1 MIGYVIH
8 SEKISFQ
15 LKVNSIELKAF
26 VDRIVKPPNKA
37 QAPTSMKT
45 CRCPTFRGLK
55 LTSTII
61 PAAYS
66 DASMMKAR

>member
-8 SEKISFQ
+8 SEKTSFQ
-15 LKVNSIELKAF
+15 LKVKSIELKAF
-26 VDRIVKPPNKA
+26 VDRTVKPPNKA

-45 CRCPTFRGLK
+45 CRCPTFRGLR
-55 LTSTII
+55 LRNTTI

-66 DASMMKAR
+66 EASMMKAR